1 VALSPI
7 VQAYSAVSGDVRDP
21 SSRCRGR
28 TPHAAY
34 RTRLPSSGPCSA
46 PRSPASSRGPSS
58 SPSPPARED
67 HQHSCFGDIA
77 ALPSQQRWGL
87 GPALADD
94 ATSLAF
100 TLTADICTLLL
111 LHRLPVRLGLSDP
124 VQKTT
129 YIVAVQ
135 QRSRSCSPCATRRA
149 CRLPGGHVRVSRV
162 LGCCPTRRG
171 ADVVA
176 FIS

>member
-1 VALSPI
+1 MPHTGLGCLLPVLAQLLGLPLLRRVRRRRLLRLHAKIISTRALETLRR
-7 VQAYSAVSGDVRDP
+7 YLLGSG
-21 SSRCRGR
+21 
-28 TPHAAY
+28 
-34 RTRLPSSGPCSA
+34 
-46 PRSPASSRGPSS
+46 
-58 SPSPPARED
+58 
-67 HQHSCFGDIA
+67 
-77 ALPSQQRWGL
+77 GL

-100 TLTADICTLLL
+100 TLMADICTLLL
-111 LHRLPVRLGLSDP
+111 LRRLPVRLGLSDP